1 MLTSMTGFGKSVV
14 KYNDLI
20 IEAEV
25 KSLNS
30 RFLELSFK
38 MPKSLT
44 QKEFEIRELVKSK
57 LNRGKVFVAIFI
69 SRDPTSKINSFI
81 DNDGL
86 EKAVSILTE
95 LKNKLNLRGALK
107 IENLIAFQNLYLTET
122 VIDEENEF
130 KYILQSISEAIDEM
144 NKMRLREGNE
154 LGIDLLKRID
164 IIEEK
169 MQFVQNR
176 NPEEISEYFNKLK
189 EKAKQLTQDI
199 VDNPDRLNLELAL
212 LSEKYDVTEECVRLK
227 SHIMQFRETLKIGNE
242 AGRKLNF
249 LCQEMNREANTI
261 NSKSISPDVT
271 YAGIAIK
278 DELEKI
284 REQIQNIE

>member
-14 KYNDLI
+14 KHNDLI
-20 IEAEV
+20 IETEV

-30 RFLELSFK
+30 RYLELSFK

-57 LNRGKVFVAIFI
+57 LSRGKVFVAIYI
-69 SRDPTSKINSFI
+69 SRDSSSKTNSYI
-81 DNDGL
+81 DTEGL
-86 EKAVSILTE
+86 EKAVGILTE
-95 LKNKLNLRGALK
+95 LKEKLNIKDPLK
-107 IENLIAFQNLYLTET
+107 IENLISFQNLYLTET

-130 KYILQSISEAIDEM
+130 KYVQQAIALAIDDM
-144 NKMRLREGNE
+144 NIMRKREGNE
-154 LGIDLLKRID
+154 LEIDLNKRVSLIEEQLNFVENSNPD
-164 IIEEK
+164 IIK
-169 MQFVQNR
+169 A
-176 NPEEISEYFNKLK
+176 YFEKLK
-189 EKAKQLTQDI
+189 ERAKQLSADLI
-199 VDNPDRLNLELAL
+199 ENPDRLNMELAL
-212 LSEKYDVTEECVRLK
+212 LSERYDVTEECVRLH
-227 SHIMQFRETLKIGNE
+227 SHIMQFRETMNLGNE

-261 NSKSISPDVT
+261 NSKSISSEIT
-271 YAGIAIK
+271 YSGITIK